1 VYRFQSGRD
10 VSPANTPPAALA
22 NGIAARCTPPLEVFT
37 VSRVISHWITGAD
50 KQIGPLCSPLRDTA
64 LSLVIS
70 QDGSEQSATGREH
83 LLSYQ
88 WVELIHSV
96 TVSIAFGGS
105 QLILACATLYHEDYV
120 PTAWQ
125 TLLVYWASLLGS
137 MLINLFFAA

>member
-1 VYRFQSGRD
+1 V
-10 VSPANTPPAALA
+10 P
-22 NGIAARCTPPLEVFT
+22 
-37 VSRVISHWITGAD
+37 
-50 KQIGPLCSPLRDTA
+50 
-64 LSLVIS
+64 SLVTS
-70 QDGSEQSATGREH
+70 LDGSEQSAIGREY
-83 LLSYQ
+83 LAYQ
-88 WVELIHSV
+88 WPELINSV